1 MTFSDPA
8 AADARPEHGV
18 VSQPGL
24 RAVPAASLLRLLILL
39 LRGIHEQPAAQCGP
53 AAEQLGGGN
62 ESGKWSSCSGNSGA
76 REQRGHFVPGR

>member
-24 RAVPAASLLRLLILL
+24 RAVPAASLLRLRILL
-39 LRGIHEQPAAQCGP
+39 LRGIHEQPAA
-53 AAEQLGGGN
+53 
-62 ESGKWSSCSGNSGA
+62 
-76 REQRGHFVPGR
+76 